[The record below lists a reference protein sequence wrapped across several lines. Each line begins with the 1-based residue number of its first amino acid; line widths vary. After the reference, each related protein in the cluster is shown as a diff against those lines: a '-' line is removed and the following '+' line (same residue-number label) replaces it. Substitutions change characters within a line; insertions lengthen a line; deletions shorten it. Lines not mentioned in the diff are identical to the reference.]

1 MSEESILRLG
11 IIVAGL
17 VLMAL
22 IFWFSKPGPRTQ
34 GIRRDRKEHD
44 SAAAEPSVSED
55 AAGDANGADPARDAQ
70 VPVATASTDAEA
82 GGESGNLDFGTDIG
96 RRRTERMDKV
106 VKLYVAARA
115 GHQFDGSDVVVAAE
129 KIGTV
134 FGFGNAFHRLVER
147 KPSLDP
153 IYTVANVQNQGSLD
167 INAISGMQTPA
178 IAFYLMLPAPTPA
191 LEAFDM
197 MLPAAKRATELLNGV
212 LLDDQQ
218 NVVSRQ
224 TIAHIR
230 EELRQ
235 YDRAHEIS
243 EAGSAP
249 AAPGKGSRWS

>member
-1 MSEESILRLG
+1 MSEETILRLG
-11 IIVAGL
+11 IIVAGVL
-17 VLMAL
+17 LMAL
-22 IFWFSKPGPRTQ
+22 IFWFGRPSAKTQ
-34 GIRRDRKEHD
+34 GVRRERNDREPALHD
-44 SAAAEPSVSED
+44 EAAASEST
-55 AAGDANGADPARDAQ
+55 GDHAADPDRDLHA
-70 VPVATASTDAEA
+70 PVTNALTDAEA
-82 GGESGNLDFGTDIG
+82 GGESGDLEFGTDIG

-134 FGFGNAFHRLVER
+134 FGYGNAFHRLVER
-147 KPSLDP
+147 KPSMDP

-167 INAISGMQTPA
+167 INTIANMQTPA

-243 EAGSAP
+243 ETNA
-249 AAPGKGSRWS
+249 GKGSRWS

>member
-1 MSEESILRLG
+1 MSEETILRLG
-11 IIVAGL
+11 IIVAGV

-22 IFWFSKPGPRTQ
+22 IFWFGRPSAKTQ
-34 GIRRDRKEHD
+34 GVRRERSGRQSLPKDD
-44 SAAAEPSVSED
+44 TSDTAGTG
-55 AAGDANGADPARDAQ
+55 GDANAADADRDAQ
-70 VPVATASTDAEA
+70 IPVSTADTDSEA
-82 GGESGNLDFGTDIG
+82 GGAAADVEVGSEIG

-115 GHQFDGSDVVVAAE
+115 GHQFEGSDVVVAAE

-134 FGFGNAFHRLVER
+134 FGHGNAFHRLVER

-153 IYTVANVQNQGSLD
+153 IYTVANVQNKGSLD
-167 INAISGMQTPA
+167 INTISTLQTPA

-197 MLPAAKRATELLNGV
+197 MLPAAKRAAELLNGV
-212 LLDDQQ
+212 LLDEQQ

-235 YDRAHEIS
+235 YDREHEIS
-243 EAGSAP
+243 ETNAHT
-249 AAPGKGSRWS
+249 GKASRWS